1 MATIKPVGLTSLISS
16 DMLFDVFLHT
26 IPKKNPVVHDAQS
39 SSTLSDLL
47 MDYYEH
53 VEGPKVS
60 KVSWNLETH
69 FLYKAIGHYEEKSE
83 Y

>member
-1 MATIKPVGLTSLISS
+1 M
-16 DMLFDVFLHT
+16 
-26 IPKKNPVVHDAQS
+26 HDAQS
-39 SSTLSDLL
+39 SSTLSDLI

-69 FLYKAIGHYEEKSE
+69 FLYKAIGHFEEKSE